1 MRQVNSVARKKIVFV
16 IVEGPSDDT
25 ALGVMFTRFYDK
37 NLVRV
42 EITHGDIT
50 TRDWA
55 GTENI
60 AARIGDLVRH
70 YAVANHFKVTDF
82 QEVIHI
88 VDTDGA
94 FIPNDAVVEDP
105 NCHEPFYSSTEIRTD
120 KPVSIRRRNEGK
132 SAILARLAGLK
143 HVWKTIP
150 YHVYFMSC
158 NLDHVLHNKQNS
170 SDTDKEN
177 DAYAFA
183 KRYRDRLPEFLAFIC
198 DSDFSVRLDYKES
211 WDFIRHGLRSLE
223 RYSNLGLCFEPSSLM
238 EYKGYKGSRE
248 FSEAD
253 GVYFGKVQQVESLI
267 SYEGATQTELLE
279 DFHKAVDNY
288 LALCEMEHRQP
299 DIPH

>member
-1 MRQVNSVARKKIVFV
+1 M
-16 IVEGPSDDT
+16 
-25 ALGVMFTRFYDK
+25 
-37 NLVRV
+37 
-42 EITHGDIT
+42 
-50 TRDWA
+50 
-55 GTENI
+55 
-60 AARIGDLVRH
+60 
-70 YAVANHFKVTDF
+70 
-82 QEVIHI
+82 
-88 VDTDGA
+88 
-94 FIPNDAVVEDP
+94 EDP

-183 KRYRDRLPEFLAFIC
+183 KRYRDRLPEFLSFIC

-211 WDFIRHGLRSLE
+211 WNFIRHGLRSLE

-238 EYKGYKGSRE
+238 EFI
-248 FSEAD
+248 FSLM
-253 GVYFGKVQQVESLI
+253 FTLRHNW
-267 SYEGATQTELLE
+267 ATI
-279 DFHKAVDNY
+279 VS
-288 LALCEMEHRQP
+288 
-299 DIPH
+299 